1 MDSHFPNFSLS
12 LFSSIL
18 ISTIVVIVFLATI
31 YDIIH
36 EYSKRIELEAILDE
50 NDVSIQRQG
59 NIRVPANPQEI
70 ESLIKLEYEESES
83 SLTLLYSLM
92 N

>member
-1 MDSHFPNFSLS
+1 M
-12 LFSSIL
+12 
-18 ISTIVVIVFLATI
+18 ATI